1 MTEFPLTA
9 EITRILRDPDFA
21 DWVITNTRHTAAPA
35 LDEVGR
41 LCFRFEDD
49 EKADRLRE
57 RWLIRTSS
65 S

>member
-21 DWVITNTRHTAAPA
+21 DWAIMNIHHSAAPA
-35 LDEVGR
+35 FDEEGR

-49 EKADRLRE
+49 READRFRE
-57 RWLIRTSS
+57 RWLIRASS
-65 S
+65 N